1 MIQRWSWRGLAGTLA
16 IAACGAGVS
25 SAGPSFG
32 GLDQAA
38 GQLPPLPVT
47 RLDDR
52 VPTSELDAP
61 HAVSLSAVR
70 ALPLR
75 DTLLQ
80 LVRGTRFSI
89 VADDRV
95 EGTFAGELKD
105 LTARQALEAV
115 LFSRDLDYDVQGS
128 VIRVFPRKAVTRI
141 FQIDYVNVRRPA
153 AAPGGVL
160 DELTA
165 GVERMLST
173 AGRAHV
179 DRASGLVQVTDF
191 TDRLDQISLYLEAVQ
206 LRASRQV
213 RLETRVLEVTSGAA
227 GQPIDWNAVAAR
239 SGSGV
244 RRAAPGV
251 AGLRVTDV
259 GALVNALG
267 SQGAVRTLASSQ
279 LLALNNEPAILRV
292 GVDGANLSPEK
303 AGVAVPVDGL
313 TLSVTAQVA
322 ADGIV
327 QLHVA
332 PAAGM
337 AAVDTLVRVQ
347 DGQTILLSGFLA
359 ERPHAIDGQAAETVT
374 RELVILLTPTV
385 VVPGAAVAG
394 SR

>member
-1 MIQRWSWRGLAGTLA
+1 LIQRWSWRGLAGTLA

-32 GLDQAA
+32 GVDQAA
-38 GQLPPLPVT
+38 GQLTPLPVT

-61 HAVSLSAVR
+61 HAVSLTVVR
-70 ALPLR
+70 AQPLR
-75 DTLLQ
+75 DILLQ

-89 VADDRV
+89 VADDRA

-153 AAPGGVL
+153 AAGGVL

-213 RLETRVLEVTSGAA
+213 RLEARVLEVTSGAA
-227 GQPIDWNAVAAR
+227 GQPIDWNTVAAR

-251 AGLRVTDV
+251 AGLRVTDF
-259 GALVNALG
+259 GALVNVLG
-267 SQGAVRTLASSQ
+267 SQGSVRTIASSR

-292 GVDGANLSPEK
+292 GVDGALVPAEK
-303 AGVAVPVDGL
+303 EGVAVPFDGL
-313 TLSVTAQVA
+313 TLSITAQVA

-332 PAAGM
+332 PAAGL

-359 ERPHAIDGQAAETVT
+359 ERPHAIDGQAADTIT

-385 VVPGAAVAG
+385 VVPGAAAVAG